1 MNNACRPEPQAKDP
15 HLLSPLVQILRS
27 AQDDKTPHV
36 LSPQV
41 QILRSAQDDKRVLSP
56 LVILRSAHFDCAQC
70 RQDDNHGC

>member
-1 MNNACRPEPQAKDP
+1 MIHSCRPEPQAKD
-15 HLLSPLVQILRS
+15 L
-27 AQDDKTPHV
+27 HV

-56 LVILRSAHFDCAQC
+56 LVILRSAYFDCAQC